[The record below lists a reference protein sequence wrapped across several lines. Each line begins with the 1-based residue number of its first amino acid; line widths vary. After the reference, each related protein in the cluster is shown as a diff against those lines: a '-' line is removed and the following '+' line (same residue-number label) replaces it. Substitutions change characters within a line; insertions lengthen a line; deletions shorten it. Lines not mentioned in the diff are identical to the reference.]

1 LLATGAATAVIED
14 YFAGG
19 GCKGGVVHSGDAAW
33 PAGCVPGSLG
43 GARQAGGAALS
54 GGGGVTI
61 RLLSHALQS
70 TEGACVLHEVHTEHG
85 ADLQQ
90 ALKTFS
96 EKFDR
101 DAPTLTESQ
110 RVARQKE
117 GADLNRDLQRKQ
129 REYQED
135 LNGRR
140 NEELQQVLEKANK
153 AVRKVA
159 DDEKYDLVVQEVV
172 YSNGRHDITDK
183 VLKLLN
189 TSGAK

>member
-1 LLATGAATAVIED
+1 MHIPNQIAVFALVAAGLITPVFAQESRTAYINTQRITTESAIAKAAQGKLEQE
-14 YFAGG
+14 FAKRG
-19 GCKGGVVHSGDAAW
+19 KE
-33 PAGCVPGSLG
+33 L
-43 GARQAGGAALS
+43 
-54 GGGGVTI
+54 
-61 RLLSHALQS
+61 
-70 TEGACVLHEVHTEHG
+70 

-110 RVARQKE
+110 RQSRQKE
-117 GADLNRDLQRKQ
+117 GAELNRDFQRKQ

-159 DDEKYDLVVQEVV
+159 EEEKYDLVIQEVV
-172 YSNGRHDITDK
+172 FSSGRHDITDK

-189 TSGAK
+189 AGAK

>member
-1 LLATGAATAVIED
+1 MKTLNKIVIFGLCASGLLASAFAQESRIAYINTQRITTESAIAKAA
-14 YFAGG
+14 
-19 GCKGGVVHSGDAAW
+19 
-33 PAGCVPGSLG
+33 
-43 GARQAGGAALS
+43 QAKLEQEFSKRGKEL
-54 GGGGVTI
+54 T
-61 RLLSHALQS
+61 
-70 TEGACVLHEVHTEHG
+70 
-85 ADLQQ
+85 DLQT

-101 DAPTLTESQ
+101 DAPTMTESQ
-110 RVARQKE
+110 RVSRQKE
-117 GADLNRDLQRKQ
+117 GAELNRDLQRKQ

-159 DDEKYDLVVQEVV
+159 DDEKHDLVVQEVV
-172 YSNGRHDITDK
+172 YTNGRHDITDK

-189 TSGAK
+189 TPGGK